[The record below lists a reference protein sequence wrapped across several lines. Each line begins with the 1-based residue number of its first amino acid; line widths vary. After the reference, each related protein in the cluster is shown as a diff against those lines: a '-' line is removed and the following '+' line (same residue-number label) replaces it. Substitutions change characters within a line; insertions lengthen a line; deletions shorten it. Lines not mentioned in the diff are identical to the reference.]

1 MKNVRFLL
9 LALALVFIPFLKV
22 IAEETP
28 PETPPETPTDEE
40 CPCGADEDGECL
52 PCE

>member
-1 MKNVRFLL
+1 MKNIRFLL
-9 LALALVFIPFLKV
+9 LALALILFPALKV
-22 IAEETP
+22 MAEETP
-28 PETPPETPTDEE
+28 PETPPDEE